1 MCYDDETCTTTC
13 PATGRKRRDAE
24 TALGIFRRDT
34 DEVEYQENGLPGKN
48 ANLRAK
54 MLFMVWSMTYGP
66 YGMDYMLCYFHH
78 FIYFTLVT
86 NTLSAQILVPNAQIP
101 QPSPPV
107 TDSQKLEKIA
117 GNLQK
122 NFGSIQA
129 ALKKSKN
136 QVRNLKKMFGQ

>member
-13 PATGRKRRDAE
+13 PASGRKRRDAE
-24 TALGIFRRDT
+24 TALGISRRDT
-34 DEVEYQENGLPGKN
+34 SGVEYQENGLPGRKFD
-48 ANLRAK
+48 LSY
-54 MLFMVWSMTYGP
+54 FP
-66 YGMDYMLCYFHH
+66 YGLSRIVYDILGICYKQH

-86 NTLSAQILVPNAQIP
+86 NTLSAQILVPNAPTP
-101 QPSPPV
+101 QPRPPV
-107 TDSQKLEKIA
+107 TNAQKLEKIA

-122 NFGSIQA
+122 NFGTIQA